1 MIPCNVS
8 PASEEI
14 ADFIVRYSPR
24 AVDSLYELAQTRCV
38 NLVSQE
44 YAIVHAPLSGVLP
57 LSFTQHTYSAIP
69 KLYGLQDTTALEA
82 AGILPVFSQPNLM
95 STGQGILIGMIDTGI
110 DYTNPLFQNPDGTSR
125 ILRLWDQT
133 IESENTPEAVAGF
146 QPFYGTVYSQEDL
159 NRALASEQPLELVP
173 STDTSG
179 HGTFL
184 AGVAAGR
191 QIQSPTTFSGAAPD
205 AALAVVRLKPAKQYL
220 REFFAVPPDADAYQ
234 ENDIMAAAAF
244 LLGVAGQYQMPLV
257 LCLGVGTSQGS
268 HSGISP
274 LAMQLQALSG
284 TRGFACVTGAGN
296 ETGFRHHYFGNLS
309 PDQEYEDVELRVADS
324 TSGFSMELWADV
336 SELYTVGF
344 VSPSGEVIE
353 RIPMTVGQETTI
365 SFQLDATRI
374 LISYQITES
383 SSGRFLA
390 FLRFTGPAP
399 GIWHIRVYPT
409 LFVAGQFHI
418 WLPMQGFLTEDTGF
432 LRPDPD
438 ITITDPGNAP
448 LLLTVSTYNHVTGSL
463 YIHSSRGFTATG
475 QIKPDFA
482 APGVE
487 VQGPGIP
494 PGTFRLS
501 RQTGS
506 SVATAITAGAVACL
520 FSWGFTQGNDTT
532 LTSISVKSILIRGA
546 ERKEAFRYP
555 NRQWGYGTLNLYQ
568 AFLLMR
574 E

>member
-82 AGILPVFSQPNLM
+82 TGILPVFSQPNLM

-244 LLGVAGQYQMPLV
+244 LLGVAGQSQMPLV

-494 PGTFRLS
+494 PGTSRLS

>member
-1 MIPCNVS
+1 
-8 PASEEI
+8 
-14 ADFIVRYSPR
+14 
-24 AVDSLYELAQTRCV
+24 
-38 NLVSQE
+38 
-44 YAIVHAPLSGVLP
+44 
-57 LSFTQHTYSAIP
+57 
-69 KLYGLQDTTALEA
+69 
-82 AGILPVFSQPNLM
+82 
-95 STGQGILIGMIDTGI
+95 
-110 DYTNPLFQNPDGTSR
+110 
-125 ILRLWDQT
+125 
-133 IESENTPEAVAGF
+133 
-146 QPFYGTVYSQEDL
+146 
-159 NRALASEQPLELVP
+159 
-173 STDTSG
+173 
-179 HGTFL
+179 
-184 AGVAAGR
+184 
-191 QIQSPTTFSGAAPD
+191 
-205 AALAVVRLKPAKQYL
+205 
-220 REFFAVPPDADAYQ
+220 
-234 ENDIMAAAAF
+234 MAAAAF

-487 VQGPGIP
+487 VQGPGIF
-494 PGTFRLS
+494 PGTSRLS